1 MITALYSTCFI
12 LFFISCVRNEIEAP
26 IIDEVVSDGS
36 FQIVLKPCQ
45 TKTTNNGMSTEWSE
59 GDEVNVFHV
68 VSGST
73 NYIND
78 GKFII
83 TDVTNGVF
91 QGTLASGLDD
101 SKSYEWYVSYPYS
114 ADILSPDNTDAGY
127 LTVAPMIQTQVG
139 NDSKAHLAG
148 LALVGKGIT
157 TAGVTMPTVEMKQTA
172 SVLKVI
178 VTNKSG
184 ANLPVSLVKI
194 STDADTGIEGH
205 ESVTISGNFYINF
218 SNPSNLVYNATTEV
232 STAATLKTSYTIPN
246 SEKGTFYIAVN
257 PFSML
262 QGDALKIRV
271 NNYEKS
277 TTLTSDL
284 SFPAAEINTITFY
297 YNQPWVDANDVIA
310 AGLPVLYIETVD
322 NELPTYEVALAPEG
336 MAGKGIKNA
345 TKVPGRIYIEDGG
358 VKLYDSGDYVEKKSG
373 MTIKVRG
380 NTTATGSEYAKK
392 PYKIKLQKKA
402 DLLNRGDAKYED
414 KNWILVKDEALRSKI
429 GFRVNELMGLQWTPS
444 YMYVNVVFNGEYR
457 GLYMLLESIERNTDC
472 RLNVKKSGYIIELD
486 AYWWNEGI
494 YVESG
499 FNPKMKYTFKYP
511 ETEDMTNEQIA
522 YIQSFL
528 SEAEASLQDGSYSSF
543 IDVDS
548 FASWMLGHDILGNTD
563 GLGSNIYFTK
573 YDNTSETKLIMGP
586 LWDFDAI
593 MRAERWDYAHNNY
606 WFGALFN
613 NTNKAFV
620 TVYKSKWE
628 AMKATFFLE
637 LKSYLGDFAQSEI
650 GTAFDN
656 SLLLDNTR
664 WNNDNGSVSSRV
676 EETNTWLDA
685 RFSWLDSHISA
696 LNDQN

>member
-1 MITALYSTCFI
+1 MGGGF
-12 LFFISCVRNEIEAP
+12 R
-26 IIDEVVSDGS
+26 
-36 FQIVLKPCQ
+36 IVLKPCQ

-91 QGTLASGLDD
+91 EGTLASGLDD
-101 SKSYEWYVSYPYS
+101 SKSYAWFVSYPYS
-114 ADILSPDNTDAGY
+114 ADLLSPDNTDAGI
-127 LTVAPMIQTQVG
+127 LTVAPMKQTQVG

-157 TAGVTMPTVEMKQTA
+157 NAGGTMPTVEMKQTA

-184 ANLPVSLVKI
+184 ANLPISFVKI
-194 STDADTGIEGH
+194 STDADVGMEGH
-205 ESVTISGNFYINF
+205 ESINITGNYFINF
-218 SNPSNLVYNATTEV
+218 SDIDNLVYNATTQV
-232 STAATLKTSYTIPN
+232 STAAILNTSYTIPN

-257 PFSML
+257 PFSIL

-271 NNYEKS
+271 NNYEKT

-345 TKVPGRIYIEDGG
+345 TKVPGRIFIEDGG
-358 VKLYDSGDYVEKKSG
+358 VKLYDSGDYVEKTSG

-380 NTTATGSEYAKK
+380 NTTAAGSANAKK

-402 DLLNRGDAKYED
+402 DLLGRGNTKYED
-414 KNWILVKDEALRSKI
+414 KNWILIKDEALRSKI
-429 GFRVNELMGLQWTPS
+429 GFKVNELMGLQWTPS
-444 YMYVNVVFNGEYR
+444 YMYVNVFFNGEYR

-472 RLNVKKSGYIIELD
+472 RLNVKKTGYIVELD
-486 AYWWNEGI
+486 PYWWNEDR
-494 YVESG
+494 YFTSS
-499 FNPKMKYTFKYP
+499 FNSKMQYTYKYP
-511 ETEDMTNEQIA
+511 DTDDLTEEQNA
-522 YIQSFL
+522 YIQSFMDV
-528 SEAEASLQDGSYSSF
+528 AEASLQDGSYSDF
-543 IDVDS
+543 IDIDS

-563 GLGSNIYFTK
+563 GLGSNWYFTK
-573 YDNTSETKLIMGP
+573 YDNTSATKLKMGP

-593 MRAERWDYAHNNY
+593 MRSTTWDYAHMNY
-606 WFGALFN
+606 WFGALFS
-613 NTNKAFV
+613 NTDQSFV
-620 TVYKSKWE
+620 SVYKEKW
-628 AMKATFFLE
+628 AGIKSTIFSDMG
-637 LKSYLGDFAQSEI
+637 SYLDAFSQSSV

-656 SLLLDNTR
+656 SLLLDNFR
-664 WNNDNGSVSSRV
+664 WNKDNSSVSSRV
-676 EETNTWLDA
+676 EEARAWFEARYTWLDS
-685 RFSWLDSHISA
+685 RIPV
-696 LNDQN
+696 LNNQ